1 MRHLSRLSRRAG
13 FTLVELIVAITIS
26 GLVMGSIYK
35 ILAGNQRFYQAQN
48 QIMDVQQNIRAVA
61 QILPGELRGLDP
73 DGGDIIA
80 MSDNAITIRAMRAFS
95 VLCDTLTAA
104 NVTARQITIR
114 NSLTSGYRAM
124 DATRDS
130 VLVFREGNPQL
141 SNDDKWLHAPIAGST
156 SANCADG
163 SAGTR
168 LTLTGMVNGDSLGV
182 KATVGDR
189 GVLLGAPL
197 RTFEVVNYLL
207 YDDGTGTWWLG
218 IRTHASGAW
227 SATSPIAGP
236 LRPTD
241 GLVFEYRGAN
251 QALTSTTTAVRQ
263 IRITVRGRSTQRIS
277 IPGRVAGYFQD
288 SIVARVALRNY
299 ARP

>member
-35 ILAGNQRFYQAQN
+35 ILASNQRFYQAQN
-48 QIMDVQQNIRAVA
+48 QILDVQQNIRAVA

-80 MSDNAITIRAMRAFS
+80 MSDTAITIKAMRGFS
-95 VLCDTLTAA
+95 VLCTTPTAA
-104 NVTARQITIR
+104 DVTARQITIR
-114 NSLTSGYRAM
+114 NALTSGYRAM
-124 DATRDS
+124 DATRDN
-130 VLVFREGNPQL
+130 VLIFREGNPQL
-141 SNDDKWLHAPIAGST
+141 SSDDRWLPAPIAAST
-156 SANCADG
+156 SVNCADG

-182 KATVGDR
+182 KATVGDQ

-197 RTFEVVNYLL
+197 RTFEVVNYRL
-207 YDDGTGTWWLG
+207 YNDGTGTWWLG
-218 IRTHASGAW
+218 IRTFASGAW

-236 LRPTD
+236 LRPND
-241 GLVFEYRGAN
+241 GLVFEYRDAN
-251 QALTSTTTAVRQ
+251 QNLTATTTAVRQ
-263 IRITVRGRSTQRIS
+263 IRITVRGRSTQPINV
-277 IPGRVAGYFQD
+277 PGRVAGYFQD

-299 ARP
+299 VR

>member
-1 MRHLSRLSRRAG
+1 MLSRLSRGAG

-35 ILAGNQRFYQAQN
+35 ILASNQRFYQAQN
-48 QIMDVQQNIRAVA
+48 QILDVQQNIRAVA

-80 MSDNAITIRAMRAFS
+80 MSDAAITIKAMRGFS
-95 VLCDTLTAA
+95 VLCKTPTAA
-104 NVTARQITIR
+104 DVTARQITIR

-130 VLVFREGNPQL
+130 VLIFREGNPQL
-141 SNDDKWLHAPIAGST
+141 SNDDRWLPAPIAAST
-156 SANCADG
+156 SANCTDG
-163 SAGTR
+163 SAGTL
-168 LTLTGMVNGDSLGV
+168 LTLTGMVNGGSLGPNG
-182 KATVGDR
+182 TVGDQ
-189 GVLLGAPL
+189 GVLLGAPF
-197 RTFEVVNYLL
+197 RTFEVVNYRL

-218 IRTHASGAW
+218 IRTFASGAW

-236 LRPTD
+236 LRPND
-241 GLVFEYRGAN
+241 GLLLEYRDAN
-251 QALTSTTTAVRQ
+251 QALTAITTAVRQ
-263 IRITVRGRSTQRIS
+263 IRITVRGRSTQPIN

-299 ARP
+299 AR